1 MNNQRTNEDRG
12 TGSVGIS
19 GAALWASAFVILAMI
34 VVQAGRVSVGPS
46 AAYAGNVSTTGDLTV
61 LTAAG
66 GDNQDVLVVLDRR
79 LERVFLYGIENRS
92 KVQLFESH
100 NLSDMFTSAR
110 NVVMGGG
117 AARRP

>member
-1 MNNQRTNEDRG
+1 MNELLKNDNRTAESAG
-12 TGSVGIS
+12 FS

-46 AAYAGNVSTTGDLTV
+46 AAYAGDVATTGDLTV

-79 LERVFLYGIENRS
+79 LERIFLYGIENRTS
-92 KVQLFESH
+92 VRLYENH
-100 NLSDMFTSAR
+100 DLAEMFTSAR
-110 NVVMGGG
+110 NSVRGGVSS
-117 AARRP
+117 RP